1 DNDVLN
7 AAGQPQMVPTPT
19 SPTKEAKK
27 TEPDKNTYLRF
38 KDSLAGADPN
48 YFYGQ
53 DFLYQGHEGGSPG
66 VFTRINLDA
75 DADHRV
81 TLMATKDATGANLA
95 TIDGITWDP
104 WAQKLLL

>member
-1 DNDVLN
+1 MLN

-19 SPTKEAKK
+19 SPGKEAKK

-38 KDSLAGADPN
+38 KDSLAGADPG
-48 YFYGQ
+48 YWYGK
-53 DFLYQGHEGGSPG
+53 DFLFQGHEGGTPG

-81 TLMATKDATGANLA
+81 TLLATKDATGANLA
-95 TIDGITWDP
+95 DIDGSP
-104 WAQKLLL
+104 GSRGQSGCC